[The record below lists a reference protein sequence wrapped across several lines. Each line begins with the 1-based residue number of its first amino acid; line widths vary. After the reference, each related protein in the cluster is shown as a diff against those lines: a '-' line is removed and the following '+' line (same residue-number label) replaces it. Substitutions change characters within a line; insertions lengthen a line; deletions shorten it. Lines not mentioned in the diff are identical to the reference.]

1 MVAQKIIF
9 TFCLLLF
16 GVGTINAQKFKER
29 KANNYFERLEFA
41 EAAPLYESL
50 KKKNP
55 TAEIVYRLAKSYQ
68 SMNRYDKALKQYE
81 YLENSFPDTTFYYID
96 YGLLLKTAGD
106 YQHAEN
112 VFKQF
117 LLKEPGDDRSA
128 MVLDL
133 IVSCKKSED
142 LLKNKL
148 GVYIKPI
155 NINSEHN
162 DFSPFLWNEQLL
174 FTSSRKASG
183 SNYKYDNESFLQVYS
198 AEREENEVFEKP
210 VLMPDPL
217 NASLHDGPMMY
228 SARFSAAFMT
238 RNDQDFELK
247 NTQNEHRLQIYYSN
261 YEKGEWQELKP
272 FQHNQNNS
280 STGHAALT
288 PSGKYFFFAS
298 NRKGGKGATDIYMS
312 SYSPSGWSNPKNL
325 GDLVNTP
332 GDELFPFAYN
342 DSLLFFSSDRSV
354 GLGELDVFRAVIRGG
369 EVVKVENLGAPIN
382 SNKDDFGFYLEDIGV
397 FQGYVSSN
405 RDGGKGG
412 DDIYFFKKS
421 VFRVKSLVVDSVT
434 YDPIALGDVRIKD
447 DAGEVRESFT
457 NRNGKTTITLGPDNE
472 FVLSFSKAGYKVKR
486 ININTQGL
494 VESKDT
500 ALIVEL
506 VKGSSAEFQA
516 RVIDKTTRKPISGA
530 NIEINYLDENYKEEL
545 VTAPEGDISYVSDM
559 NDPINFSV
567 SHPGYFSK
575 NVKAVRHERS
585 KVLTIELVPI
595 ELNKPIEIENIYYEF
610 DKWNITPQAE
620 VTLNKIVTLMRENP
634 NITIELGSHT
644 DIRGTD
650 SYNYDLSIRRA
661 KEAIKYIVSRGIDR
675 IRLSYDVYGEKR
687 VAVPC
692 PPDVDCDEDDH
703 QKNRRTEF
711 RITSF

>member
-1 MVAQKIIF
+1 MNAQKITF
-9 TFCLLLF
+9 TLCLLLF

-29 KANNYFERLEFA
+29 KANKHFERFEFA

-55 TAEIVYRLAKSYQ
+55 TAEIVYRLAQCYQ
-68 SMNRYDKALKQYE
+68 RMNQYDKALTQYE
-81 YLENSFPDTTFYYID
+81 YLENNFPDTTFYYID
-96 YGLLLKTAGD
+96 YGLLLKTASE

-117 LLKEPGDDRSA
+117 LLKDPGDDRSA

-133 IVSCKKSED
+133 IVSCKKAEA

-148 GVYIKPI
+148 GVYIKSI
-155 NINSEHN
+155 NVNTENN
-162 DFSPFLWNEQLL
+162 DFSPFLWNEKLL

-183 SNYKYDNESFLQVYS
+183 NNYKYDNESFLQMYS
-198 AEREENEVFEKP
+198 AVREANEVFEEP

-217 NASLHDGPMMY
+217 NASLHDGPVMY
-228 SARFSAAFMT
+228 SNRFSAAFIT
-238 RNDQDFELK
+238 RNDENFELK
-247 NTQNEHRLQIYYSN
+247 NTENEHRLQIYYSN

-272 FQHNQNNS
+272 FQHNQNNT
-280 STGHAALT
+280 STGHAAIT

-298 NRKGGKGATDIYMS
+298 DRNGGKGATDLYMC

-332 GDELFPFAYN
+332 GQELFPYAYN
-342 DSLLFFSSDRSV
+342 DSILFFSSDRHV
-354 GLGELDVFRAVIRGG
+354 GLGELDIFKAVIKNG
-369 EVVKVENLGAPIN
+369 EVVRVENLGAPIN
-382 SNKDDFGFYLEDIGV
+382 SNKDDFGFFLEDNKT
-397 FQGYVSSN
+397 FQGYFSSN
-405 RDGGKGG
+405 RDGSKGG

-421 VFRVKSLVVDSVT
+421 IFSVKSLVVDSVT
-434 YDPIALGDVRIKD
+434 YDPIALGDVRIRNK
-447 DAGEVRESFT
+447 AGEVRESFT
-457 NRNGKTTITLGPDNE
+457 NRNGKTNITLGPDDE
-472 FVLSFSKAGYKVKR
+472 FVLSFSKIGYKVKR

-506 VKGSSAEFQA
+506 IKGNSAEFQA
-516 RVIDKTTRKPISGA
+516 RVIDKITRKPISGA
-530 NIEINYLDENYKEEL
+530 NVELNYVGENYKEEL
-545 VTAPEGDISYVSDM
+545 ISAPQGDISYVSDM

-567 SHPGYFSK
+567 SHPGYFSQI
-575 NVKAVRHERS
+575 VKATRHERG
-585 KVLTIELVPI
+585 KMLTIELVPM

-610 DKWNITPQAE
+610 DKWNITPQAK
-620 VTLNKIVTLMRENP
+620 VTLNKIVTLMHENP

-661 KEAIKYIVSRGIDR
+661 KEAIKYIVSSGIDR

-692 PPDVDCDEDDH
+692 PPGIDCDDDVH